1 MLEERGNTRRLAR
14 PPRPQDPSRLREG
27 RTVLGESTGRGRA
40 GRAQQTAYLSRW
52 FPTTTSFS
60 STIFGWRR
68 RRSSVISRRLLMGTP
83 AGRPATQQP
92 HPCTQGPLGPDLAS
106 ATPSP
111 AHKGPCSQ
119 NWPHE
124 PPPLHTRSPTTR
136 PATQVPPT
144 LHTRTFVTRP
154 SLNNPHPCRQ
164 GLLQPDLQLSNHK
177 PCTQGSLGPNLASAI
192 PTTTGKDP

>member
-92 HPCTQGPLGPDLAS
+92 HPCTQGPL
-106 ATPSP
+106 
-111 AHKGPCSQ
+111 
-119 NWPHE
+119 
-124 PPPLHTRSPTTR
+124 
-136 PATQVPPT
+136 
-144 LHTRTFVTRP
+144 
-154 SLNNPHPCRQ
+154 
-164 GLLQPDLQLSNHK
+164 QPDLQLSNPH
-177 PCTQGSLGPNLASAI
+177 PCNQTCNSAI
-192 PTTTGKDP
+192 PTPAHKDPWAQTWPHQPPALHTRVPVARTGLMNPHPCIQGPLQPDQQLRYPQPCTHGPL

>member
-92 HPCTQGPLGPDLAS
+92 QALHTRIPGTKPGISNPHHYRQGPLKPDLAS
-106 ATPSP
+106 ATPNP
-111 AHKGPCSQ
+111 AQKDLCNQ
-119 NWPHE
+119 TWPQQPSSLE
-124 PPPLHTRSPTTR
+124 TRTPETR
-136 PATQVPPT
+136 PATQ
-144 LHTRTFVTRP
+144 
-154 SLNNPHPCRQ
+154 
-164 GLLQPDLQLSNHK
+164 
-177 PCTQGSLGPNLASAI
+177 
-192 PTTTGKDP
+192 